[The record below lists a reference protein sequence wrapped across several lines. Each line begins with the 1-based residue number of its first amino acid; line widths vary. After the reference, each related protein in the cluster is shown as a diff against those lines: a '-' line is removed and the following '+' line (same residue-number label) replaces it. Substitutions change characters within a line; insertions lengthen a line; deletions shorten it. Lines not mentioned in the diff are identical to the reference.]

1 LRANPDR
8 ASEDQFFQMINIL
21 IADDHFIVR
30 EGLKKIIHEAADM
43 AVTGEAEDGHA
54 AMAQIAN
61 KPYDAVILDISM
73 PGPRGL
79 DLLKEIKAQHPK
91 LPVLMLTVFSE
102 KQYAIRALQA
112 GASGYLTKDKLSEEI
127 ISAIRKV
134 VAGGKYISAELAEH
148 MAANL
153 NQDHNQPLHNKLSDR
168 EYTVFDM
175 VVRGSTHSE
184 IAEALYISPKTV
196 STYRSRILEKM
207 KMETTTD
214 LIRYAINQGLVDTS
228 D

>member
-1 LRANPDR
+1 
-8 ASEDQFFQMINIL
+8 MINVL

-43 AVTGEAEDGHA
+43 AVTSEAEDGHA

-61 KPYDAVILDISM
+61 NPYDAVILDISM

-134 VAGGKYISAELAEH
+134 VAGGKYISPELAEH
-148 MAANL
+148 MAENL
-153 NQDHNQPLHNKLSDR
+153 DQNHDKLLHTSLSDR
-168 EYTVFDM
+168 EYTIFDM
-175 VVRGSTHSE
+175 IVRGSTNSE
-184 IAEALYISPKTV
+184 IAEALFISPKTV

-214 LIRYAINQGLVDTS
+214 LIRYAMNQGLVDTS